1 MKAMGVAYNKKVNK
15 NLKISENEVKLSSVA
30 NVDISSILS

>member
-15 NLKISENEVKLSSVA
+15 NIKISENDVKINSVA
-30 NVDISSILS
+30 KIDIASIL

>member
-15 NLKISENEVKLSSVA
+15 NYKISENDVKINSLAKIDIA
-30 NVDISSILS
+30 NIL